1 MLTMKNF
8 HFLFFFTALFLVM
21 LSVFFAIPAQPVQA
35 EPEDMDFV
43 SRKQLGVLKKI
54 VTKNLPREIAVGN
67 MDTFLFGLQGAWIN
81 NFIMTE
87 NTAYLNSHPCI
98 NPVFMKADSILVRIN
113 PLMLLL
119 GQVYVNEMQVN
130 SPRFQIIH
138 DAEGNFNFDDL
149 SEAQDSK
156 LLKWLRIK
164 DLSAYNGAYLVFD
177 DGALDN
183 PVTYTVSKVD
193 VRVSDFTIGNV
204 FNLDIKAASPGS
216 AVQNMFLHGK
226 AGPMELNQKNEQ
238 IPVNAELT
246 VVDLPILPYLGYTFP
261 KDSPAKPV
269 SGMIDINFHLDG
281 DAWSGMTMAGSLN
294 LDGVVFQS
302 ADGALSGEPLSAAI
316 VLKEPIT
323 LSYRDDRLKMGA
335 LDLVIN
341 GNRFSLSGELTN
353 LKGLTRADL
362 QLTTGD
368 LDIEVVKA
376 AYPFLLE
383 ALPSQAGFSG
393 LFGMNVSL
401 TGNQLDATLAGGMD
415 LTGMT
420 FTFADYFYKPL
431 QTPMKMDFSA
441 RVSTSEL
448 KEAAGRFEMG
458 NFELGHY
465 NFIEDVLT
473 RLLANAS
480 AQPEKETLLARY
492 RKMPQL
498 IEKISGNVSYKEDLV
513 RITDINIVN
522 LRPAPAAGLD
532 VVLDGVVDFSDSS
545 LDIKGDIIISKELS
559 QAIITVAPE
568 NTAYLCEGSIVISF
582 HHTGTIDNFSLE
594 IFPRAIRLPAEETP

>member
-1 MLTMKNF
+1 MKKRL
-8 HFLFFFTALFLVM
+8 FLFIIFPALFLA
-21 LSVFFAIPAQPVQA
+21 LWPARPGIPAQTAQA
-35 EPEDMDFV
+35 EPVSMDYV
-43 SRKQLGVLKKI
+43 SRKQLGILKKI
-54 VTKNLPREIAVGN
+54 ITKNLPREIDVGQ

-87 NTAYLNSHPCI
+87 NAEFLKSHGCI

-119 GQVYVNEMQVN
+119 GQVYINEMQIN
-130 SPRFQIIH
+130 SPRFQVIH
-138 DAEGNFNFDDL
+138 DADGNFNFDDL

-183 PVTYTVSKVD
+183 PVTYTVNKVD
-193 VRVSDFTIGNV
+193 IRVSDFTIGNV

-238 IPVNAELT
+238 IPVNADLT

-261 KDSPAKPV
+261 KNSPAKPV
-269 SGMIDINFHLDG
+269 SGLIDINFHLDG
-281 DAWSGMTMAGSLN
+281 DAWSGMTMAGDLSLT
-294 LDGVVFQS
+294 GVVFQS
-302 ADGALSGEPLSAAI
+302 VDGALSGEPLNANI

-323 LSYRDDRLKMGA
+323 LSYRDDLLKMGA

-368 LDIEVVKA
+368 LDIGVVKT

-383 ALPSQAGFSG
+383 ALPPQAEFSG
-393 LFGMNVSL
+393 LFGMSVNL
-401 TGNQLDATLAGGMD
+401 TGNQLDATLSGGMD

-431 QTPMKMDFSA
+431 QAPMKMNFSA
-441 RVSTSEL
+441 RVNTREL
-448 KEAAGRFEMG
+448 MAAAGRFEMG

-465 NFIEDVLT
+465 NFIEDVLA
-473 RLLANAS
+473 RLLANATDP
-480 AQPEKETLLARY
+480 AGKEKLLARY
-492 RKMPQL
+492 RRLPQTM
-498 IEKISGNVSYKEDLV
+498 EKISGNVSYKDDRV

-522 LRPAPAAGLD
+522 LRPEEAPGLD
-532 VVLDGVVDFSDSS
+532 AVLDGVVDFSDSS
-545 LDIKGDIIISKELS
+545 LDIKGDIIIARELS
-559 QAIITVAPE
+559 RAVIALAPE
-568 NTAYLCEGSIVISF
+568 NAAYLCEGSIVVGF
-582 HHTGTIDNFSLE
+582 QHTGTIDNFNLE
-594 IFPRAIRLPAEETP
+594 IFPRAIRLPAEKTP